1 MRIQSKIDK
10 IFFLLLAVCMCF
22 EVLAQ
27 NTLSSPY
34 TKYGIGE
41 TDIFT
46 NAVNASMGG
55 VGYAMQRNNMV
66 NYKNPASYTAI
77 DTLSFV
83 FDIGFY
89 TNNTALKSNTAKTTG
104 NVGGISHILFAFPIH
119 KTLKIAGGL
128 LPVSMIDF
136 TASETHIKDTATIGQ
151 YKTSYMGDGGI
162 NKVFLGLAYR
172 PSEQTG
178 AFHNLS
184 VGVNLSYLFG
194 NYYRSKTLS
203 FPDSSAYLSTR
214 IENNYKISA
223 FTADFGLQYFQ
234 PLKNGGILGMGLSYI
249 MPAKLPTDNE
259 YRHYTFSKSGTTER
273 VRDSVQYRDEK
284 GDIHLPQSIGFGISY
299 EKPQKFFAAI
309 DATFAQWS
317 EFRNQGVY
325 YKETLKDEYR
335 LNAGLE
341 YRPNIYGNYLQ
352 KISYRFG
359 MNYSSGILELR
370 DHKLSQYGI
379 SLGFGLPIKKHGT
392 QINISLE
399 YGKQGTKE
407 SNLIEKDYFR
417 IGVSFSAKDR
427 WFFKRKYQ

>member
-194 NYYRSKTLS
+194 NYYRSK
-203 FPDSSAYLSTR
+203 
-214 IENNYKISA
+214 
-223 FTADFGLQYFQ
+223 Q
-234 PLKNGGILGMGLSYI
+234 
-249 MPAKLPTDNE
+249 TD
-259 YRHYTFSKSGTTER
+259 
-273 VRDSVQYRDEK
+273 
-284 GDIHLPQSIGFGISY
+284 
-299 EKPQKFFAAI
+299 
-309 DATFAQWS
+309 
-317 EFRNQGVY
+317 
-325 YKETLKDEYR
+325 
-335 LNAGLE
+335 
-341 YRPNIYGNYLQ
+341 
-352 KISYRFG
+352 SYR
-359 MNYSSGILELR
+359 
-370 DHKLSQYGI
+370 
-379 SLGFGLPIKKHGT
+379 
-392 QINISLE
+392 
-399 YGKQGTKE
+399 
-407 SNLIEKDYFR
+407 
-417 IGVSFSAKDR
+417 
-427 WFFKRKYQ
+427 